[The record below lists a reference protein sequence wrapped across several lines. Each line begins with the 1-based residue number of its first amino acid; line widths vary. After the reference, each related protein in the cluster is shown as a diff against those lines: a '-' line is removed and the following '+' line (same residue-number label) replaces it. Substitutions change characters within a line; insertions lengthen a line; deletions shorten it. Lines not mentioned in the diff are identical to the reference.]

1 MLIWFWFA
9 IGYVDIFPHN
19 KGLLVI
25 REFLTVHLVQEGHLS
40 CCSCDVLESGA
51 RWDIY
56 RCAPCV
62 NDYVWRLHGMGLFG
76 VWVYCGLCS
85 FCVRTSNL
93 VCVFYNS
100 TDKVEA
106 LQTTTRHHYWHL
118 VSNEG
123 LICDCTLS
131 NRFARLITVRCII
144 IFFYILYE
152 YFMCHLV
159 CFLCLVENIK
169 KDNNTANCD

>member
-1 MLIWFWFA
+1 MGYESLRFLREYFCFEIAWDGSFWCLGVLRTLQSFA
-9 IGYVDIFPHN
+9 
-19 KGLLVI
+19 
-25 REFLTVHLVQEGHLS
+25 
-40 CCSCDVLESGA
+40 
-51 RWDIY
+51 
-56 RCAPCV
+56 CV
-62 NDYVWRLHGMGLFG
+62 P
-76 VWVYCGLCS
+76 
-85 FCVRTSNL
+85 SNL
-93 VCVFYNS
+93 ERLFYNS

-118 VSNEG
+118 VSNED

-152 YFMCHLV
+152 AQKTNQVAHKI
-159 CFLCLVENIK
+159 LVENIK